1 MKITVEIDCTPQ
13 EARQLAG
20 LPDIEPLQQE
30 IMKQVK
36 DRVMK
41 AMSLS
46 DPETLIKAW
55 VPMTQTLGQQGIE
68 AFQGIIKMAQSRVKA
83 GDKDKQK

>member
-1 MKITVEIDCTPQ
+1 M
-13 EARQLAG
+13 AG

-36 DRVMK
+36 ERVLK

-68 AFQGIIKMAQSRVKA
+68 AFQGIIKLAQGRVR
-83 GDKDKQK
+83 GERDKSKHDK